1 LNDSRGARDAGA
13 LVPRPESGALRAY
26 RRLLGYLAPYRGR
39 FVLGMLGGVLFSA
52 TMTSFALFAKKFGD
66 SVLVHPDRR
75 AIVWV
80 PLALVGLFILRGI
93 GDFTQTYFMGYVGRR
108 IVSQVRRE
116 VFRRI
121 LDLPI
126 GYFDR
131 HSSATLLSRLT
142 YNTEQIGAAS
152 TDSIIVV
159 VRTTLTIIGSLGFLL
174 WLNWRLALIALILGP
189 VVGWL
194 VSVINRYFRRYSR
207 RIQDS
212 MGDVTRVAKESFE
225 APRLIK
231 VYNAEAHINRQFEA
245 VNDHNLRSNMRLV
258 LMKGVSNPIVQLVT
272 AMGAAFVL
280 SIAIAD
286 AYYGRM
292 SGGDLLAFIT
302 ALVSIAQPLRELVGV
317 AGPLQQGIA
326 AGQSLF
332 ELLDEPVEPQGGALQ
347 ALRVRGEVQL
357 EHVSFSYSAADVP
370 RNGALPEPRAAALTG
385 VSLSVPAGQSIA
397 IVGRSG
403 SGKSTLVNLLPRFY
417 DVTAGSVRIDGSD
430 VREYELKSLREQ
442 IAVVSQDV
450 VLFNDSIRNNIA
462 FGREVPDG
470 AVERAAE
477 AAHILEFIRSQ
488 PQGLD
493 TLVGDRGMLLSGGQ
507 RQRIAIARALL
518 KDAPILILDEATSAL
533 DTEAE
538 RHIQAALAQLVRNR
552 TTFIIAHRLSTVEQA
567 DRIIVLDAGSI
578 VESGT
583 HQQLLALG
591 GLYAQLHHLQFAD

>member
-1 LNDSRGARDAGA
+1 
-13 LVPRPESGALRAY
+13 
-26 RRLLGYLAPYRGR
+26 
-39 FVLGMLGGVLFSA
+39 
-52 TMTSFALFAKKFGD
+52 
-66 SVLVHPDRR
+66 
-75 AIVWV
+75 
-80 PLALVGLFILRGI
+80 
-93 GDFTQTYFMGYVGRR
+93 
-108 IVSQVRRE
+108 
-116 VFRRI
+116 
-121 LDLPI
+121 
-126 GYFDR
+126 
-131 HSSATLLSRLT
+131 
-142 YNTEQIGAAS
+142 
-152 TDSIIVV
+152 
-159 VRTTLTIIGSLGFLL
+159 
-174 WLNWRLALIALILGP
+174 
-189 VVGWL
+189 
-194 VSVINRYFRRYSR
+194 
-207 RIQDS
+207 
-212 MGDVTRVAKESFE
+212 
-225 APRLIK
+225 
-231 VYNAEAHINRQFEA
+231 
-245 VNDHNLRSNMRLV
+245 
-258 LMKGVSNPIVQLVT
+258 
-272 AMGAAFVL
+272 
-280 SIAIAD
+280 
-286 AYYGRM
+286 
-292 SGGDLLAFIT
+292 
-302 ALVSIAQPLRELVGV
+302 
-317 AGPLQQGIA
+317 
-326 AGQSLF
+326 
-332 ELLDEPVEPQGGALQ
+332 
-347 ALRVRGEVQL
+347 
-357 EHVSFSYSAADVP
+357 
-370 RNGALPEPRAAALTG
+370 
-385 VSLSVPAGQSIA
+385 VPAGQSIA

>member
-1 LNDSRGARDAGA
+1 VPGAQG
-13 LVPRPESGALRAY
+13 SGLRAY
-26 RRLLGYLAPYRGR
+26 RRLLAYLAPYRGR

-52 TMTSFALFAKKFGD
+52 TMTSFALFAKRFGD
-66 SVLVHPDRR
+66 TVLVHPDHR
-75 AIVWV
+75 AILWV

-93 GDFTQTYFMGYVGRR
+93 GDFTQTYFMGYVGRH
-108 IVSQVRRE
+108 IVSQVRAE

-142 YNTEQIGAAS
+142 YNTEQIGAAT

-159 VRTTLTIIGSLGFLL
+159 VRTSLTILGSLGFLL

-189 VVGWL
+189 IVGWL

-231 VYNAEAHINRQFEA
+231 VYNAEAHVNRQFDA
-245 VNDHNLRSNMRLV
+245 VNSHNLHSNMRLV
-258 LMKGVSNPIVQLVT
+258 LTRGISNPIVQLVT
-272 AMGAAFVL
+272 ALGAAFVL

-332 ELLDEPVEPQGGALQ
+332 ELLDEPVEPQGGSLR

-357 EHVSFSYSAADVP
+357 DQVSFSYSAADVP
-370 RNGALPEPRAAALTG
+370 QNGALPAPRAAALSD

-450 VLFNDSIRNNIA
+450 VLFNDTIRNNIA

-470 AVERAAE
+470 AVEHAAE

-567 DRIIVLDAGSI
+567 DRILVLDAGRI

-583 HQQLLALG
+583 HQQLLACG
-591 GLYAQLHHLQFAD
+591 GLYAQLHRLQFSD